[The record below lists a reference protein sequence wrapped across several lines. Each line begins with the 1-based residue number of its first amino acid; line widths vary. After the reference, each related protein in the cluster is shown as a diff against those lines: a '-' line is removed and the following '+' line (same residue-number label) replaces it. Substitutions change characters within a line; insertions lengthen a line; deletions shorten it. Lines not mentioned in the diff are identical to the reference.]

1 MHAVVKTEETPR
13 SAERLNVLVVDDSST
28 NRMILS
34 KMLEALEHRVETAP
48 DGETAIER
56 VGHCVFDL
64 VLMDVQ
70 MPGIGG
76 LEATRRIRG
85 LGGAAGRTPVIAVT
99 ADVSDADRASYVAAG
114 MTGLVSKPLSAEAL
128 RSEIVRVAAG

>member
-1 MHAVVKTEETPR
+1 MHAVLKTGQTPR
-13 SAERLNVLVVDDSST
+13 AVERLHVLVVDDSST
-28 NRMILS
+28 NRLILS
-34 KMLEALEHRVETAP
+34 RMLEALEHRVEACP

-56 VGHCVFDL
+56 VGHGVFDL

-85 LGGAAGRTPVIAVT
+85 LGGLAGRTPVIAVT
-99 ADVSDADRASYVAAG
+99 ADVSDKERAAYAAAG
-114 MTGLVSKPLSAEAL
+114 MSGVVAKPLSADAL
-128 RSEIVRVAAG
+128 REEIVRVAAG